1 MAGWRI
7 LTDIGEVQIQS
18 DEDSIFVQTNIED
31 LRVRITNQ
39 TFVVNAVG
47 IVARV
52 KQQHLRFA
60 RKVLVKFETR
70 GHPCG

>member
-1 MAGWRI
+1 MRI
-7 LTDIGEVQIQS
+7 LSDIGEVQIQS
-18 DEDSIFVQTNIED
+18 DEDSIFVQADIED
-31 LRVRITNQ
+31 LRIRMTNQ

-52 KQQHLRFA
+52 KQQHVRLA
-60 RKVLVKFETR
+60 RKVLVKFEAR